1 MPLFPRGSVT
11 ASWGPCIR
19 LRLHQAHT
27 SALQLR
33 FYQREGL
40 QVRARG
46 RAALGL
52 GARTPAK
59 AALALAQHQLPIVH
73 TISTNERKARVRGCL
88 CAENKLLHAGPCR
101 VVNRLACQPPAR
113 TELSSGAIPKTAG
126 SGAGV
131 RGFVGAQQEA
141 KLCGA
146 TATTTKDTEV

>member
-88 CAENKLLHAGPCR
+88 CAELIVACWPLQ
-101 VVNRLACQPPAR
+101 NREPASMPAPSPHR
-113 TELSSGAIPKTAG
+113 TE
-126 SGAGV
+126 
-131 RGFVGAQQEA
+131 
-141 KLCGA
+141 
-146 TATTTKDTEV
+146 